1 MGVTG
6 TSLVTPNDP
15 FYDKAN
21 VLRVWGGGALRNAYI
36 HVQVSPRGAQ
46 LHAPLLAFTIPLL
59 SPSTY

>member
-1 MGVTG
+1 
-6 TSLVTPNDP
+6 
-15 FYDKAN
+15 
-21 VLRVWGGGALRNAYI
+21 VWGGGALRNAYL